1 MDILIYLVTQLNEVI
16 LSCRLEQYANVNR
29 LSDMRNLF
37 VFSD

>member
-1 MDILIYLVTQLNEVI
+1 MDILFYLVTQLNEVI

-29 LSDMRNLF
+29 LTDLRKLF